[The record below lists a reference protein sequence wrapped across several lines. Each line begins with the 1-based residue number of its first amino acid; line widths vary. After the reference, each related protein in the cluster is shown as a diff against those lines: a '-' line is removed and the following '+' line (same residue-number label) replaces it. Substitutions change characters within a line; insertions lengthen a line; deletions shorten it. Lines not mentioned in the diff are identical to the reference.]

1 MTRFK
6 AHNHSEA
13 DVEASPEQIWEA
25 LTAPQLITKLT
36 PFLQNIEAT
45 EDRWIWTLASIPVL
59 NKQFSPTFTEVMT
72 FEPMERISF
81 SHDPGQTKDKAGT
94 EGYYLLTPKDD
105 GTTHL
110 IIDLEVSVD
119 LPLPRLAKPAVV
131 TAMNTVMAG
140 MGKRFADNLL
150 KYLKED
156 RV

>member
-1 MTRFK
+1 MTQFT

-13 DVEASPEQIWEA
+13 DVDASQEQIWAA
-25 LTAPQLITKLT
+25 LTDPQLITKLT

-45 EDRWIWTLASIPVL
+45 DDRWIWTLASIPVL

-72 FEPMERISF
+72 FEPMERITF
-81 SHDPGQTKDKAGT
+81 SHDPAHTEDKAGT
-94 EGYYLLTPKDD
+94 EGYYLLTPKED
-105 GTTHL
+105 GSTHL
-110 IIDLEVSVD
+110 VIDLEVSVG

-150 KYLKED
+150 KHLAETS
-156 RV
+156 